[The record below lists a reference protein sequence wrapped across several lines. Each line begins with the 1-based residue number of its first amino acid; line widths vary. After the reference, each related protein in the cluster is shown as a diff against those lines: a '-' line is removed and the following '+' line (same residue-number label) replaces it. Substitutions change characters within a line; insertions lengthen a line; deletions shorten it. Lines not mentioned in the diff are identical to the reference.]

1 MKKILVSLMVLA
13 LCVPAMAA
21 VTITDTGDTDTG
33 EATIQLSATEGIVGI
48 GLKVDGDVVTG
59 FAVDSFFDVFIDSA
73 YTAGSGYG
81 TVPTALQSG
90 PGELAL
96 PSGSF
101 SISVGGLDDDGIGAG
116 TEEAPLVALIT
127 LTGTPGESVEIT
139 EDTLRGGIV
148 GYNGAQ
154 TISGLPLT
162 VTFAAASEC
171 VKADAPFYAEWVG
184 AGKNWDKPDCWCYE
198 YNCRGDADGVKI
210 GLFRINSTD
219 LGLFADAYNKGDLKM
234 DPVRICSDF
243 DHIKV
248 GLFRV
253 NSADLGIF
261 ATNYNKGDLKVA
273 PCPLDWDGDTD
284 DDYNFWL
291 P

>member
-1 MKKILVSLMVLA
+1 MVLA

-21 VTITDTGDTDTG
+21 SVTVSDGGNTNYG
-33 EATIQLSATEGIVGI
+33 EVDVVLTADAGIVGI
-48 GLKVDGDVVTG
+48 GLKVDGDVITG

-73 YTAGSGYG
+73 YTTGSGYG

-116 TEEAPLVALIT
+116 TEEAPLTVTIT
-127 LTGTPGESVEIT
+127 LTGIPGESVTIT

-148 GYNGAQ
+148 GYDGAM

-162 VTFAAASEC
+162 VTYPPSEC
-171 VKADAPFYAEWVG
+171 VKDTAPFYADWVG
-184 AGKNWDKPDCWCYE
+184 AGKSWDKPDCWCYE

-261 ATNYNKGDLKVA
+261 AANYNEGDLKVA
-273 PCPLDWDGDTD
+273 PCPLDWDGDGD
-284 DDYNFWL
+284 DDYNFWIT